1 MLISRAPS
9 RGMAAIAAGAQM
21 TVTSDLAANIKQANS
36 LVEKAR
42 AEGASMVFLP
52 EAADFIGE
60 SREQTS
66 QMSQP
71 VAGSTVTAFRE
82 MAQMH
87 NLWLSLGGMHIR
99 EREEEKTSNTH
110 LLVNSDGEIV
120 ATYAKT
126 HLFDACVPGKFNLKE
141 SDYVEA
147 GTVLA
152 PPVETPLGQL
162 GLGICYDLRFGE
174 HSQALAR
181 AGAQLLTFP
190 SAFTVATGQA
200 HWEALLRARAIE
212 TQSYV
217 IAAAQTGQHNAKRSS
232 YGHAMIVD
240 PWGVVAAE
248 VEEGVG
254 VALAPIDLDK
264 VARIRREMPVQ
275 HQRRPELYGQVEIRS
290 LNNNDLPE
298 DGEIFNFGP
307 VRGASTFR
315 RTPLSL
321 VFVNKKPVVAGHV
334 LVVPR
339 RAVARLDELEEK
351 EVTDLFLL
359 VQRVDV
365 FLQRHYGVD
374 STTIS
379 IQNGAGAGQT
389 IPHLHVHI
397 LPRRPGDFSHNDDV
411 YTRLAKHDKEE
422 SGWRG
427 EDAMAHE
434 ATELREAWQKLMS

>member
-1 MLISRAPS
+1 MP
-9 RGMAAIAAGAQM
+9 
-21 TVTSDLAANIKQANS
+21 
-36 LVEKAR
+36 
-42 AEGASMVFLP
+42 
-52 EAADFIGE
+52 
-60 SREQTS
+60 
-66 QMSQP
+66 
-71 VAGSTVTAFRE
+71 
-82 MAQMH
+82 
-87 NLWLSLGGMHIR
+87 
-99 EREEEKTSNTH
+99 
-110 LLVNSDGEIV
+110 
-120 ATYAKT
+120 
-126 HLFDACVPGKFNLKE
+126 
-141 SDYVEA
+141 
-147 GTVLA
+147 TVLT
-152 PPVETPLGQL
+152 VSTL
-162 GLGICYDLRFGE
+162 GLLFGL
-174 HSQALAR
+174 LAFI
-181 AGAQLLTFP
+181 AGYLF
-190 SAFTVATGQA
+190 S
-200 HWEALLRARAIE
+200 
-212 TQSYV
+212 
-217 IAAAQTGQHNAKRSS
+217 
-232 YGHAMIVD
+232 
-240 PWGVVAAE
+240 
-248 VEEGVG
+248 
-254 VALAPIDLDK
+254 
-264 VARIRREMPVQ
+264 
-275 HQRRPELYGQVEIRS
+275 GQVEIRS

-307 VRGASTFR
+307 AKVRGASIFR

-321 VFVNKKPVVAGHV
+321 AFVNKKPVVVGHV

-339 RAVARLDELEEK
+339 RAVARMEELEER

>member
-1 MLISRAPS
+1 
-9 RGMAAIAAGAQM
+9 MAAIAAVAQM

-82 MAQMH
+82 MAQKH
-87 NLWLSLGGMHIR
+87 GLWLSLGGLHIR
-99 EREEEKTSNTH
+99 EREGKKTSNTH
-110 LLVNSDGEIV
+110 LLVNTDGEIV

-141 SDYVEA
+141 SDYVAA

-217 IAAAQTGQHNAKRSS
+217 IAAAQTGQHNSKRSS

-248 VEEGVG
+248 VKEGVG

-290 LNNNDLPE
+290 LSNNDLPE

-307 VRGASTFR
+307 AKVRGASTFR

-321 VFVNKKPVVAGHV
+321 AFVNKKPVVAGHV

-339 RAVARLDELEEK
+339 RAVARMEELEEK

-397 LPRRPGDFSHNDDV
+397 LPRRPGDFSQNDDV
-411 YTRLAKHDKEE
+411 YTRLAEHDKEE
-422 SGWRG
+422 GGWRG

-434 ATELREAWQKLMS
+434 AAEMREAWQKLMS